1 MKIVETVIKMM
12 LKIKIVFKV
21 LFITCFMTHPSFAE
35 KISLGNISDYIN
47 GLKMVEADF
56 EQVNSDGSID
66 AGKLYIRRPGKMRLE
81 YEAPNNALVIAGAGS
96 VAIFDDKTKNGPT
109 IFPLKKT
116 PLNLL
121 LKKDVNLIE
130 NKMISEHTE
139 KNKNTFI
146 VVQDPERLSQ
156 GKIEM
161 VFSNQPILLES
172 WTITNQSNQKTK
184 IILNNLHEVA
194 KIPLYLFNI
203 TAASK
208 IKN

>member
-1 MKIVETVIKMM
+1 MMVVIREMFVKPSV
-12 LKIKIVFKV
+12 KRSVF
-21 LFITCFMTHPSFAE
+21 
-35 KISLGNISDYIN
+35 SLACTSVSPARQSQIDASW
-47 GLKMVEADF
+47 MHV
-56 EQVNSDGSID
+56 D

-121 LKKDVNLIE
+121 LKKDVNLME

-184 IILNNLHEVA
+184 IMLNNLHEVA

>member
-1 MKIVETVIKMM
+1 MKIVENFIIMI
-12 LKIKIVFKV
+12 LKIKILFKV

-66 AGKLYIRRPGKMRLE
+66 TGKLYIRHPGKMRLE
-81 YEAPNNALVIAGAGS
+81 YAAPNNALVIVGAGS
-96 VAIFDDKTKNGPT
+96 VAIFDDKTKSGPT
-109 IFPLKKT
+109 LFPLKKT

-121 LKKDVNLIE
+121 LKKDVNLIKNE
-130 NKMISEHTE
+130 MVSEHST
-139 KNKNTFI
+139 KNEDTFI
-146 VVQDPERLSQ
+146 IVKDPKRVSQ
-156 GKIEM
+156 GKIKM
-161 VFSNQPILLES
+161 VFSNNPISLKS
-172 WTITNQSNQKTK
+172 WTITNQSKQKTK
-184 IILNNLHEVA
+184 VLLRNLDEKV

-208 IKN
+208 VKN

>member
-12 LKIKIVFKV
+12 LKIKILFKV

-35 KISLGNISDYIN
+35 KISLSNISDYIN

-121 LKKDVNLIE
+121 LKKDVNLME

-139 KNKNTFI
+139 KK
-146 VVQDPERLSQ
+146 
-156 GKIEM
+156 
-161 VFSNQPILLES
+161 
-172 WTITNQSNQKTK
+172 
-184 IILNNLHEVA
+184 
-194 KIPLYLFNI
+194 
-203 TAASK
+203 
-208 IKN
+208 